1 MTLPPAAMKS
11 SPDGVWAAAAAADAA
26 VSAPA
31 ANAVRAN
38 RAAVAKG
45 MGESPGGWWG
55 AAP

>member
-1 MTLPPAAMKS
+1 MKS